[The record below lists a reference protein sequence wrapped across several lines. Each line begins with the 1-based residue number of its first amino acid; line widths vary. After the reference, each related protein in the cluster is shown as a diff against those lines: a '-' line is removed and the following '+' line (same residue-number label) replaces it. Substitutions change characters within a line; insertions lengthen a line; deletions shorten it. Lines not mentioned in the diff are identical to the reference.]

1 MSTGAG
7 AGAAKTGTADGQLF
21 TIAAQ
26 EKTRRLPYY
35 TSSSTAG
42 VQQQQQQHQPPL
54 RQRTAGNASTSW
66 RYLPP
71 ECDAATNTCSNWG
84 LTHSKTIE
92 LWQDLGPQ
100 HFPLPNISR
109 MGSVIDTGVE
119 LRQFNVAPQLAANQ
133 SITFSRDGNEPPG
146 GALGMGHGT
155 HVFGIIAAG
164 HGRFRNQDDPA
175 GIAGI
180 IGPAAHSVASC
191 NCFGR
196 YTDGRDGDVVACIA
210 HAVATN
216 THWVINLSLGDEG
229 LRSDAAH
236 QLYYDAMK
244 AFCAADGIAVM
255 AAGNGVC
262 VEGGCKLGQLGGRSY
277 VGVDMSDA
285 GLQPDGV
292 TVKPNVASYPAVMA
306 EYFPDCVIAVANVNS
321 VGHLVSGSNYGAAV
335 RIAAPGTGIVS
346 TWPVFGSGNMWQTM
360 TLTGTSM
367 STPHVAGAALL
378 LRNAFPSANNTQ
390 VVRCLISGSS
400 QQPQFL
406 DAGRVLGGG
415 MLNVR
420 AAYDCLAAEMGREEP
435 LFDCRTQEQVPPC
448 VDALSGVRD
457 DNCAEPYFCL
467 TFNSSRSILPPPTNT
482 ASSTNSSSAGGRSCC

>member
-21 TIAAQ
+21 TIAAL

-42 VQQQQQQHQPPL
+42 VQQQQQHQPPL

-146 GALGMGHGT
+146 GALGM
-155 HVFGIIAAG
+155 
-164 HGRFRNQDDPA
+164 
-175 GIAGI
+175 
-180 IGPAAHSVASC
+180 
-191 NCFGR
+191 
-196 YTDGRDGDVVACIA
+196 
-210 HAVATN
+210 VATN

-262 VEGGCKLGQLGGRSY
+262 VGGGCKLGQSGGRSY

-321 VGHLVSGSNYGAAV
+321 AGQLVSGSNYGAAV
-335 RIAAPGTGIVS
+335 RIAAPGTVIVS

-378 LRNAFPSANNTQ
+378 LRDAFPSANNTQ

-420 AAYDCLAAEMGREEP
+420 AAYDCLAAEMGRAEP

-457 DNCAEPYFCL
+457 DNFLQA
-467 TFNSSRSILPPPTNT
+467 
-482 ASSTNSSSAGGRSCC
+482 AAAAA